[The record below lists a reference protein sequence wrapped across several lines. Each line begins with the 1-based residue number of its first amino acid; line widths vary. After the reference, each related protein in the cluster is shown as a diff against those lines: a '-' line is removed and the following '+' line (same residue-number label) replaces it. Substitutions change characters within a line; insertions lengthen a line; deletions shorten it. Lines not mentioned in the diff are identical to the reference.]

1 MKRVV
6 TATCLA
12 AAFAVGLA
20 AQSATS
26 STQTP
31 SASPNQR
38 GATGPR
44 TVTGCL
50 RAGDKEGTFMLT
62 DVVMPAGARSG
73 DTTGTTGG
81 TTAGGETTAG
91 GTGTTPRPPT
101 SIMLMPASDVDLKAH
116 VGHKIEVTGTM
127 AGGGARRTGT
137 PGGSSGAGTTT
148 GEPTTSAAGGSTAG
162 GTTAGSS
169 AYGTG
174 GQGGG
179 RGARSMNITAV
190 RMISESCS

>member
-20 AQSATS
+20 AQSPTS

-62 DVVMPAGARSG
+62 DVVMPGGARSG

-81 TTAGGETTAG
+81 TT
-91 GTGTTPRPPT
+91 
-101 SIMLMPASDVDLKAH
+101 
-116 VGHKIEVTGTM
+116 

-162 GTTAGSS
+162 STTAGSS